1 MRPAARL
8 VPWFMATAMWG
19 QVSSGSISGEVRD
32 QLAASMPGVM
42 IVARQESTGFS
53 RRVETNAAGAYRVSE
68 LPPGEYSVTA
78 EKRGFRTL
86 TLKGVTVEVN
96 QQAQIDMTME
106 IGAASDAVTVKGDVT
121 PLQKEDSA
129 VGYLLDA
136 PTVIALPLSERN
148 VIALVTLGPGAIPR
162 QLGGFVHDLDNDVQ
176 AGSRG
181 SVALNPPINGA
192 RPYMNVELLDG
203 AYNTDRNTF
212 AIVITP
218 PLESVQEFRIQSSLS
233 PAAFAQ
239 AGGGV
244 VDVATKSGSREFHG
258 SAFEYFQNEATD
270 AQTYFSN
277 PTLPRPIFRTNQFGA
292 SLGGPM
298 PVHSTFFFVT
308 YEGLRGKNATPSAQL
323 VPGAAVRGGTFQG
336 GNTIYD
342 PLSAGLAGGRAP
354 FAGNSIP
361 ASRIDPIAGKYLTQ
375 YEPLP
380 NIVPTGTGNYID
392 NTPSTN
398 WNDSVSGRLDHQ
410 FRHAGT
416 LFGRYT
422 INNEDGGIGGQFPLR
437 PTAENVRAQQAAVG
451 YTYGGPNW
459 INEARFSF
467 TRLRVFDIPQSA
479 FKQNVAAALG
489 LNDGP
494 TDPFAF
500 GLPYFFV
507 TDYSTVTDDPTL
519 PQVQRDNTWDVSD
532 AVSRTHGRHN
542 WRFGFDWVHFQF
554 NYLQSQLVRG
564 QYTYTGAFTGNG
576 TDPNTGDAFADFLLG
591 FPQNTQRT
599 VGSAQAYLRQ
609 ASYSGYAQDDW
620 RITGALTLNLGLRY
634 DYTSPYTD
642 ARNQLLNLDYSTLPQ
657 APRLIPVQEATAPNR
672 ADFAPRVGLA
682 YRLPGLVSRGGDA
695 VFRAGY
701 GIYFSP
707 EIAVEAYD
715 LVLNGIRTE
724 MNETSGAG
732 APILT
737 TKNGFP
743 QTSGTGFPSYFGLDP
758 NAAMPYIQQWN
769 GGFQKELPGAV
780 VFEADYIGSK
790 GTHLGRYDRL
800 NIPPEPGPG
809 DLQSRRPFPDLGT
822 IFQRKHISNSSF
834 NSLQLK
840 AEKRFTHSLSFLA
853 SYVWSKSIDDADSIL
868 AGLFDGAGAQNE
880 NNLRLE
886 RGLSFFNVP
895 RRVSAAFVY
904 RFPDG
909 HFLRAALNGWQMSGV
924 ITLQDGTPLNPFYIA
939 TDFANTGTPNRPNV
953 VPGQSVSL
961 PAGQRTAQHWFNT
974 NAFSDPAPYTY
985 GNAGR
990 DIIPGPGNEVVD
1002 LSLQRRIQIG
1012 ERVGL
1017 EIRAESFNLLNHPN
1031 WGIPGPYP
1039 DLGPFFGAIL
1049 SSGSPRRFQFAVRAD
1064 F

>member
-1 MRPAARL
+1 MKPIVAL
-8 VPWFMATAMWG
+8 FSLLLATAAWG

-32 QLAASMPGVM
+32 PSAASMRGVALT
-42 IVARQESTGFS
+42 VRRETTGFS
-53 RRVETNAAGAYRVSE
+53 RRAETNDVGAYRVDE
-68 LPPGEYSVTA
+68 LPPGKYSVTA
-78 EKRGFRTL
+78 ERPGFRTL
-86 TLKGVTVEVN
+86 TMKAVAVEVN
-96 QQAQIDMTME
+96 QQAQLDMTME
-106 IGAASDAVTVKGDVT
+106 IGEASDAVTVNSQVT

-129 VGYLLDA
+129 IGYLLDA
-136 PTVIALPLSERN
+136 PTILELPLSQRN

-162 QLGGFVHDLDNDVQ
+162 QLGGFTHDLDNDVQ

-212 AIVITP
+212 AIVIAP

-244 VDVATKSGSREFHG
+244 VDVATKSGSTQFHG
-258 SAFEYFQNEATD
+258 SAFEFFQNEATD
-270 AQTYFSN
+270 AQPYFSN
-277 PTLPRPIFRTNQFGA
+277 SALPRPIFRTNQFGG
-292 SLGGPM
+292 SLGGPL

-323 VPGAAVRGGTFQG
+323 VPGAAVRGGNFQG
-336 GNTIYD
+336 GNVVYD
-342 PLSAGLAGGRAP
+342 PLSAGVAAGRVP
-354 FAGNSIP
+354 FAGNVIP
-361 ASRIDPIAGKYLTQ
+361 ASRIDPIASKYLAQ

-398 WNDSVSGRLDHQ
+398 WNDSVSGRLDRQ
-410 FRHAGT
+410 FQHAGT

-437 PTAENVRAQQAAVG
+437 PTTENVRAQQAAIG
-451 YTYGGPNW
+451 HTFAGSNW
-459 INEARFSF
+459 INEARLSF
-467 TRLRVFDIPQSA
+467 TRLRVFDVPQSA

-494 TDPFAF
+494 TNPFAF

-542 WRFGFDWVHFQF
+542 WRFGADWVHFQF
-554 NYLQSQLVRG
+554 NYLQSQMVRG
-564 QYTYTGAFTGNG
+564 QYTYSGAFTGNG
-576 TDPNTGDAFADFLLG
+576 TNPNTGDGFADFLLG
-591 FPQNTQRT
+591 YPQSTQRT

-609 ASYSGYAQDDW
+609 DNYSGYIQDDW
-620 RITGALTLNLGLRY
+620 RITDALTLNLGLRY

-642 ARNQLLNLDYSTLPQ
+642 ARNQLFNLDYSMSPQ
-657 APRLIPVQEATAPNR
+657 APRLIPVREALAPEVTN
-672 ADFAPRVGLA
+672 FAPRLGLA
-682 YRLPGLVSRGGDA
+682 YRLPGFLSRGGDT

-707 EIAVEAYD
+707 EIAAEAYD

-724 MNETSGAG
+724 LNETSGAG
-732 APILT
+732 LPVLT

-743 QTSGTGFPSYFGLDP
+743 QTSGTGFPSYFGLDR
-758 NAAMPYIQQWN
+758 NAATPYVQQWN

-780 VFEADYIGSK
+780 VFEADYIGGR

-809 DLQSRRPFPDLGT
+809 ELQSRRPFPELGT
-822 IFQRKHISNSSF
+822 IFQRKHVANSSY

-840 AEKRFTHSLSFLA
+840 AEKRLTNSLSFLA
-853 SYVWSKSIDDADSIL
+853 SFVWSKSIDDADSIL

-886 RGLSFFNVP
+886 RGLSFFDVP

-904 RFPDG
+904 SFPNG
-909 HFLRAALNGWQMSGV
+909 RFLRAALNGWQMSGV

-961 PAGQRTAQHWFNT
+961 PPGQRTAQHWFNT

-1002 LSLQRRIQIG
+1002 LSLHRRIRIG
-1012 ERVGL
+1012 ERAGL
-1017 EIRAESFNLLNHPN
+1017 EIRAESFNILNHPN

-1049 SSGSPRRFQFAVRAD
+1049 SSGNPRRFQFAVRAD

>member
-1 MRPAARL
+1 MRHILRFFLLLLAIR
-8 VPWFMATAMWG
+8 TWG

-32 QLAASMPGVM
+32 QMAAAMRGVA
-42 IVARQESTGFS
+42 ITVRQVSTGFS
-53 RRVETNAAGAYRVSE
+53 RRVETNDVGSYRASE

-78 EKRGFRTL
+78 ERTGFRTL
-86 TLKGVTVEVN
+86 TLKGIAVEVN
-96 QQAQIDMTME
+96 QQAQIDLTME
-106 IGAASDAVTVKGDVT
+106 VGQASDAVTVKGDVT

-129 VGYLLDA
+129 IGYLLDA
-136 PTVIALPLSERN
+136 PTIIELPLSERN

-162 QLGGFVHDLDNDVQ
+162 QLGGFTHDLDNDVQ

-218 PLESVQEFRIQSSLS
+218 PLESVDEFRIQSSLS

-239 AGGGV
+239 SGGGV
-244 VDVATKSGSREFHG
+244 VDVATKSGSQEFHG
-258 SAFEYFQNEATD
+258 SAFEFFQNEAMD
-270 AQTYFSN
+270 AQTYFSS
-277 PTLPRPIFRTNQFGA
+277 PSLPRPIFRTNQFGA

-298 PVHSTFFFVT
+298 PVHSTYFFVT
-308 YEGLRGKNATPSAQL
+308 YEGLRGKNATPSAQI
-323 VPGAAVRGGTFQG
+323 VPGPTVRGGNFQG

-342 PLSAGLAGGRAP
+342 PLSASTAGGRAP
-354 FAGNSIP
+354 FAGDTIP
-361 ASRIDPIAGKYLTQ
+361 ASRIDPIASKYLAQ
-375 YEPLP
+375 FEPLP
-380 NIVPTGTGNYID
+380 NIAPTGTGDYID

-410 FRHAGT
+410 FKHAGT

-437 PTAENVRAQQAAVG
+437 ATTENVRAQQAAIG
-451 YTYGGPNW
+451 YTYAGANW
-459 INEARFSF
+459 INEARLSF

-489 LNDGP
+489 LNGGP

-542 WRFGFDWVHFQF
+542 WRFGFDWVNFQF
-554 NYLQSQLVRG
+554 NYLQSQTVRG
-564 QYTYTGAFTGNG
+564 QYTYTGAFSGNG
-576 TDPNTGDAFADFLLG
+576 TNPNTGDAFADFLLG
-591 FPQNTQRT
+591 YPLDTQRT

-609 ASYSGYAQDDW
+609 SSYAGYAQDDW
-620 RITGALTLNLGLRY
+620 RITDALTVNLGLRY

-642 ARNQLLNLDYSTLPQ
+642 ARNQLMNLDYATGLQP
-657 APRLIPVQEATAPNR
+657 PRLIPVNQATAPDRTN
-672 ADFAPRVGLA
+672 FAPRVGLA
-682 YRLPGLVSRGGDA
+682 YRLPGFLSRGGDA

-701 GIYFSP
+701 GIYFNQ

-715 LVLNGIRTE
+715 LVLNGITTQL
-724 MNETSGAG
+724 NETSGTG
-732 APILT
+732 LPVLT

-758 NAAMPYIQQWN
+758 NAATPYVQQWN
-769 GGFQKELPGAV
+769 GGFQKELAGGV

-790 GTHLGRYDRL
+790 GTHLGRFDRL
-800 NIPPEPGPG
+800 NIPPSPGPG
-809 DLQSRRPFPDLGT
+809 DLQSRRPFPELGT
-822 IFQRKHISNSSF
+822 IFQRKHIANSSY

-840 AEKRFTHSLSFLA
+840 AEKRMTHSLSFLA

-868 AGLFDGAGAQNE
+868 TGQYDGAGAQNE

-904 RFPDG
+904 SFPNG

-939 TDFANTGTPNRPNV
+939 TDFANTGNAQPAERGSGPERQPSGRATHGATLVQHERFQRPGALYV
-953 VPGQSVSL
+953 
-961 PAGQRTAQHWFNT
+961 W
-974 NAFSDPAPYTY
+974 
-985 GNAGR
+985 
-990 DIIPGPGNEVVD
+990 
-1002 LSLQRRIQIG
+1002 QRRARYHSGAG
-1012 ERVGL
+1012 ERGGGSVAAPAL
-1017 EIRAESFNLLNHPN
+1017 PDRRA
-1031 WGIPGPYP
+1031 GGAGDPGR
-1039 DLGPFFGAIL
+1039 I
-1049 SSGSPRRFQFAVRAD
+1049 V
-1064 F
+1064 